1 VGKSKARFARRAH
14 HHVGAGYPPHPQE
27 HHLLSLRAEL
37 VRFALRYFFKSR
49 SGPAPTIEGWRRRMG
64 GLGRLVPR
72 PPQGTLVERLDLDGI
87 GAVSIAT
94 PESRS
99 DRHILYLHGGGHVS
113 GSPKLY
119 RDFSWRI
126 AAAARA
132 RVLMTYH
139 RLAPEHPYPAAIEDA
154 ANAYRA
160 LVAGGADPRA
170 MALMGESAG
179 GGLVLGVLLKLRDEG
194 NPLPAAAVTISPWTD
209 LALSGSS
216 YRQNDGA
223 DPMLSRTDA
232 ARMASYYLGAT
243 DPRTPYASPIYGDPS
258 GLPPTL
264 IQVGSDEILLDD
276 SVQMAKRMRAAGCEV
291 ELEVW
296 PRMPHAWHVWA
307 RVMPEARAAIAR
319 IGVFVQDKWRVANGE

>member
-1 VGKSKARFARRAH
+1 
-14 HHVGAGYPPHPQE
+14 
-27 HHLLSLRAEL
+27 LSLRAEL
-37 VRFALRYFFKSR
+37 VRFALRRFFKGR
-49 SGPAPTIEGWRRRMG
+49 SGPAPTIETLRRHYG
-64 GLGRLVPR
+64 GLGRLAPR
-72 PPQGTLVERLDLDGI
+72 PPRGTLVKRLDLDGVR
-87 GAVSIAT
+87 AVSIAT
-94 PESRS
+94 RESRP

-113 GSPKLY
+113 GSPELY
-119 RDFSWRI
+119 RDFNWRI

-132 RVLMTYH
+132 RMLMTYH

-154 ANAYRA
+154 TNAYRA
-160 LVAGGADPRA
+160 LVASGVDPRA

-194 NPLPAAAVTISPWTD
+194 TPLPAAAVTISPWTD
-209 LALSGSS
+209 LALGGNS
-216 YRQNDGA
+216 YRQNADA
-223 DPMLSRTDA
+223 DPMISNADA
-232 ARMASYYLGAT
+232 ARMASYYLGET
-243 DPRTPYASPIYGDPS
+243 DPRTPYASPIYGDPT

-276 SVQMAKRMRAAGCEV
+276 SVHMAERMLAAGCEV

-319 IGVFVQDKWRVANGE
+319 IGVFVQDKWRMANGE

>member
-1 VGKSKARFARRAH
+1 
-14 HHVGAGYPPHPQE
+14 
-27 HHLLSLRAEL
+27 LSLRAEL
-37 VRFALRYFFKSR
+37 VRLVLRRFFKSR
-49 SGPAPTIEGWRRRMG
+49 SGPAPTLESWRRRMG

-72 PPQGTLVERLDLDGI
+72 PPQGTMVERLELDGVR
-87 GAVSIAT
+87 AVSIAIGG
-94 PESRS
+94 SRP
-99 DRHILYLHGGGHVS
+99 DRHILYFHGGGHVS

-126 AAAARA
+126 AAAAQA

-170 MALMGESAG
+170 TALMGESAG

-194 NPLPAAAVTISPWTD
+194 TQLPAAAVTISPWTD
-209 LALSGSS
+209 LALGGSS
-216 YRQNDGA
+216 YGQNDDA
-223 DPMLSRTDA
+223 DPMLSRADA
-232 ARMASYYLGAT
+232 ACLARYYLGET

-276 SVQMAKRMRAAGCEV
+276 SVQMAERMRAAGCEV

-319 IGVFVQDKWRVANGE
+319 IGVFVQDKWRLADGK

>member
-1 VGKSKARFARRAH
+1 M
-14 HHVGAGYPPHPQE
+14 GA
-27 HHLLSLRAEL
+27 
-37 VRFALRYFFKSR
+37 
-49 SGPAPTIEGWRRRMG
+49 
-64 GLGRLVPR
+64 LGRLAPR
-72 PPQGTLVERLDLDGI
+72 PPRGTLVERLDLNGVR
-87 GAVSIAT
+87 AVSIAA
-94 PESRS
+94 RGARL
-99 DRHILYLHGGGHVS
+99 DRHILYFHGGGHVS
-113 GSPKLY
+113 GSPKFY
-119 RDFSWRI
+119 RDFSWRV
-126 AAAARA
+126 ADAARA

-160 LVAGGADPRA
+160 LVADGAHPRA

-194 NPLPAAAVTISPWTD
+194 IQLPAAAVTISPWTD

-216 YRQNDGA
+216 YGQNDDV
-223 DPMLSRTDA
+223 DPMLSRADA
-232 ARMASYYLGAT
+232 ACLARHYLAET

-276 SVQMAKRMRAAGCEV
+276 SVQMAGRMRAAGCEV

-307 RVMPEARAAIAR
+307 RLMPEAGAAIAR
-319 IGVFVQDKWRVANGE
+319 IGVFVQEKWRLADVE